1 MEMTKEFI
9 RTVLEDLQRSLDTIL
24 DGLTQDEVA
33 WQPTDT
39 LNSIGLI
46 LFHTA
51 RSEDFFI

>member
-1 MEMTKEFI
+1 MTKEFI